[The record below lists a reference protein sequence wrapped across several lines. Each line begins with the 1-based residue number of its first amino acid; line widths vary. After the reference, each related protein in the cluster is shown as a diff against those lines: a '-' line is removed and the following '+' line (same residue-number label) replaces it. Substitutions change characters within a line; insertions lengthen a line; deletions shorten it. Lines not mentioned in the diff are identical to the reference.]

1 MLGIM
6 NELKEMWWAVV
17 AFAALACLLI
27 GYLFRKYTTESKT
40 ESAEKLAARIVEE
53 AEKEAQTKRREAVLE
68 AKDHL
73 FAEKTKFEQE
83 TREIR
88 QELHALEK
96 KLSKREDNLD
106 KRSEAIEKRERELQ
120 SQAQKIKNDEDKI
133 QAKQKELEELIAKQ
147 ITQLEKLAN
156 LSTEEAKQLLLSTLE
171 QELVREQAILIRRVT
186 EETKEQAKK
195 KAREIVTTAI
205 QRCASDQVVEC
216 TVSSVSLPGDEMKG
230 RIIGREGRNIRSFEA
245 ITGINLVIDD
255 TPEAV
260 VLSGYDPV
268 RREIARRTLEKL
280 IQDGRIHPG
289 RIEELFNK
297 TKKEVDEIILEEGQQ
312 AAFDVGVHELH
323 PEMVRLLGRLKFR
336 SSYGQN
342 VLQHSIEVARLA
354 AIMAS
359 ELGADVELSKRAG
372 LLHDIGKSV
381 DFEMEGTHA
390 KIGADLAKRYNES
403 YKIVHAIAAHHEDEE
418 PHTIE
423 AVLVAAGDAISAARP
438 GVRRETLE
446 TYVKRL
452 EKLEEVANS
461 FAGVERCFAIQAGR
475 ELRILVEPDEVDD
488 LESVKLAREIRNR
501 IEQEMEY
508 PGQIKV
514 SVIRETRAVEYAK

>member
-1 MLGIM
+1 MLQMIMGIS
-6 NELKEMWWAVV
+6 EMGWAMV
-17 AFAALACLLI
+17 ACASLACLVI

-88 QELHALEK
+88 QELHGLEK

-106 KRSEAIEKRERELQ
+106 KRSEAIEKKEREIQ
-120 SQAQKIKNDEDKI
+120 SQSQKLKNDEDKF
-133 QAKQKELEELIAKQ
+133 QEKQKELDQLVAKQ

-171 QELVREQAILIRRVT
+171 QELVREQAVLIRRVT

-195 KAREIVTTAI
+195 KAREIITTAI
-205 QRCASDQVVEC
+205 ERCASDQVVES
-216 TVSSVSLPGDEMKG
+216 TVSSVSLPSDEMKG

-297 TKKEVDEIILEEGQQ
+297 TTKEVDEIIMEEGQQ

-323 PEMVRLLGRLKFR
+323 SEMIRFLGRLKFR

-359 ELGADVELSKRAG
+359 ELGADFELSKRAG

-418 PHTIE
+418 AHTIE
-423 AVLVAAGDAISAARP
+423 AVLVAAADAISAARP

-452 EKLEEVANS
+452 EKLEEVA
-461 FAGVERCFAIQAGR
+461 I
-475 ELRILVEPDEVDD
+475 
-488 LESVKLAREIRNR
+488 SVPVYVAPR
-501 IEQEMEY
+501 
-508 PGQIKV
+508 
-514 SVIRETRAVEYAK
+514 

>member
-1 MLGIM
+1 MIMGIS
-6 NELKEMWWAVV
+6 EMGWAMV
-17 AFAALACLLI
+17 ACASLACLVI

-88 QELHALEK
+88 QELHGLEK

-106 KRSEAIEKRERELQ
+106 KRSEAIEKKEREIQ
-120 SQAQKIKNDEDKI
+120 SQSQKLKNDEDKF
-133 QAKQKELEELIAKQ
+133 QEKQKELDQLVAKQ

-171 QELVREQAILIRRVT
+171 QELVREQAVLIRRVT

-195 KAREIVTTAI
+195 KAREIITTAI
-205 QRCASDQVVEC
+205 ERCASDQVVES
-216 TVSSVSLPGDEMKG
+216 TVSSVSLPSDEMKG

-297 TKKEVDEIILEEGQQ
+297 TTKEVDEIIMEEGQQ

-323 PEMVRLLGRLKFR
+323 SEMIRFLGRLKFR

-359 ELGADVELSKRAG
+359 ELGADFELSKRAG

-418 PHTIE
+418 AHTIE
-423 AVLVAAGDAISAARP
+423 AVLVAAADAISAARP

-461 FAGVERCFAIQAGR
+461 FSGVERSFAIQAGR
-475 ELRILVEPDEVDD
+475 ELRILVEPDEIDD

-508 PGQIKV
+508 PGQIKI